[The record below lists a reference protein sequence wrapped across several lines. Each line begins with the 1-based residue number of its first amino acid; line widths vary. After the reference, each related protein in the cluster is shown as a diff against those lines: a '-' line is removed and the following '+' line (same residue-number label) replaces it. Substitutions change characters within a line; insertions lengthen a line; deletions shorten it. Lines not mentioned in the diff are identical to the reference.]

1 MSSNTR
7 VVVVVVVVQCHV
19 TVSVEACSNTGAGEK
34 VSGRDDGTGSCKVTL
49 LSRWETKLNI
59 LYCHITS
66 YTVT

>member
-49 LSRWETKLNI
+49 LSR
-59 LYCHITS
+59 
-66 YTVT
+66 